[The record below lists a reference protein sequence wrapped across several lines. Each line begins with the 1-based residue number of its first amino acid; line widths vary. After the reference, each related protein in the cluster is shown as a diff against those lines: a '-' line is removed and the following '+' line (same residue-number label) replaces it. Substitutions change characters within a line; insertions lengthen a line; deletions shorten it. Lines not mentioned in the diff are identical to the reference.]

1 MSMVEIESRSIF
13 RRRRAELRRLI
24 LVLAIGLPGNA
35 CTPAASTI
43 DAVEGRSQ
51 VSWEDADE
59 FIGQMVS
66 VVGRVERVG
75 HATRIHFLNFHES
88 RRDAFTIVIYQE
100 HLELFPGSLE
110 ELYLH
115 KIVRVQGQV
124 TQYRDTP
131 QIRVTSPTQIEV
143 LAVWPDLTKPPSP
156 AKVASDRFRV
166 GTFNVENLFDD
177 LDDPYAADETTPAK
191 PREDLAR
198 LAQTIRQLDADI
210 LALQE
215 VESRGYLEQFTHTF
229 LADAGYREV
238 IHYEGNDQRG
248 IDVAMLSR
256 FPIESVTSYRHAA
269 FEDEQ
274 GRNQR
279 FRRDLLR
286 VTVQP
291 PRGESFEVWCIH
303 LKSSGDDA
311 RTSEPIR
318 SAEAQKI
325 RALYDQTIDAKPGAR
340 ILLLGDFN
348 DTLES
353 RSLRILLGSER
364 LSLQT
369 LLQDLPFEQRV
380 TYNQGPHR
388 SMIDF
393 ILASPAMADT
403 YVGDS
408 YRIYHGDPETHGSDH
423 NPVVADFWFRNDE

>member
-1 MSMVEIESRSIF
+1 MSVSEIKIRLGLGC
-13 RRRRAELRRLI
+13 RLADLRRLI

-43 DAVEGRSQ
+43 DAVEGRPQ

-59 FIGQMVS
+59 FIGQIVS

-88 RRDAFTIVIYQE
+88 RRDAFTVVIYQD
-100 HLELFPGSLE
+100 HLELFPDSLE

-115 KIVRVQGQV
+115 KIVRVQGLV
-124 TQYRDTP
+124 TQYRETP
-131 QIRVTSPTQIEV
+131 QIRVTSPMQIEV
-143 LAVWPDLTKPPSP
+143 LDAWPDLTKPPPP
-156 AKVASDRFRV
+156 ARVASDRFRV

-191 PREDLAR
+191 PREDLTR
-198 LAQTIRQLDADI
+198 LARTIRQLDADI

-215 VESRGYLEQFTHTF
+215 VESRGYLEQFTHAF
-229 LADAGYREV
+229 LADAGYQEV

-248 IDVAMLSR
+248 IDVAVLSR
-256 FPIESVTSYRHAA
+256 FPIESVTSYRHAT

-291 PRGESFEVWCIH
+291 PRGESFEVWCVH

-311 RTSEPIR
+311 QTSEPIR
-318 SAEAQKI
+318 SAECRKSEHSTTKQSTRDQELEFCFWVISTI
-325 RALYDQTIDAKPGAR
+325 RSKVDR
-340 ILLLGDFN
+340 F
-348 DTLES
+348 
-353 RSLRILLGSER
+353 
-364 LSLQT
+364 
-369 LLQDLPFEQRV
+369 
-380 TYNQGPHR
+380 
-388 SMIDF
+388 
-393 ILASPAMADT
+393 AS
-403 YVGDS
+403 
-408 YRIYHGDPETHGSDH
+408 
-423 NPVVADFWFRNDE
+423 W